1 MTEMVQATLSGS
13 VPPPPHPR
21 EEERIARL
29 LGYDILDTERD
40 ELFDRITA
48 MAAEITGSP
57 ISLVSL
63 VDRNRQWVKSNY
75 GIDLKQ
81 SSRDDSF
88 CGHTIMDADKLM
100 IIPDSMKDPRFVHN
114 PFVTGEPHIR
124 FYAGVPLQNGDGL
137 AIGSLC
143 VIDRKPRELTPDQI
157 VSLQSLARIV
167 VDYLDIHRSNREL
180 TRLLLREKEIYSRLL
195 NLSSEMASSSFT
207 LEQAL
212 QRIMDHLDPTLG
224 WLSCRMTNLMTHGSG
239 GIRLNPLL
247 PPDPEIDQI
256 WRQIDSHPTKPLHD
270 GKKTAFISTGITAP
284 QYAYLAIPI
293 RNRGKLQAKIE
304 MIYPDHRKMDS
315 RIKEV
320 FDIMASNLAIVA
332 EREIA
337 NMELQH
343 RAVHDALTGAVSRT
357 LFLEE
362 LQKTISKTDSFHPD
376 TALLFLDLDGFKDV
390 NDNFGHQIGDRLLI
404 EVTERLRHLSREED
418 ILGRLSGDEFVLLV
432 RHLDI
437 QQDLESLLKRIQ
449 RHISHP
455 YMLGDLEIRITC
467 SIGAAILDRN
477 DLTTPELLRRAEES
491 MYLVKHGVRN
501 GYCVATPDI
510 IRDFKN
516 RLDLDRNI
524 HEAVYQKR
532 LLLHFQPIVEIETG
546 RICSAE
552 ALLRVMNKDGSIL
565 AAFDIIP
572 SMQRIRLMAEVDEW
586 VFAESVRLLQQH
598 MRIFETIPGFRL
610 SLNVSPS
617 ILMTHGFATLS
628 LNRLKAAGVS
638 PTMFRFE
645 IIENHL
651 DMSNASLFENITFFR
666 EAGVEIAIDDFG
678 TGYSNLQHL
687 ISIPCDTLKIDRI
700 FIKAIPLGEAKK
712 IQLLTAMIKLGKNLG
727 YSLIAEGIE
736 HQEQADQLLSLGCEY
751 GQGYLYGKP
760 MEIER
765 FLEHVVMHTPNIL
778 PLSKQASSIQEFEV
792 TPAYALTSKA

>member
-157 VSLQSLARIV
+157 VSLKSLARIV

-362 LQKTISKTDSFHPD
+362 LQKAISKTDSFHPD

-432 RHLDI
+432 RHLDL

-700 FIKAIPLGEAKK
+700 FIKAIPSGEAKK

-751 GQGYLYGKP
+751 GQGYLYGRP